1 MQFEQLNFDEF
12 EESLK
17 SLKRNKAAGFDDLSS
32 NTIIDAL
39 WYFKKY
45 PIWCFQGLNKNIEFH
60 SFNILETQR
69 NLWQRNLA
77 QWGYHRT

>member
-32 NTIIDAL
+32 NTITDAL
-39 WYFKKY
+39 
-45 PIWCFQGLNKNIEFH
+45 
-60 SFNILETQR
+60 
-69 NLWQRNLA
+69 
-77 QWGYHRT
+77 